1 MVRDVSTQAGD
12 NRAPRQAVRPCATTR
27 QVRPLRNIADL
38 PSSRFPGVSKSLTR
52 SVVATPERERWIV
65 QTESFYD
72 ACVRLYLELAA
83 ATARGMAILTR
94 LVG

>member
-1 MVRDVSTQAGD
+1 MLNKLAADV
-12 NRAPRQAVRPCATTR
+12 
-27 QVRPLRNIADL
+27 
-38 PSSRFPGVSKSLTR
+38 
-52 SVVATPERERWIV
+52 VVATPERERWIV

-94 LVG
+94 LVGGGSAQQA